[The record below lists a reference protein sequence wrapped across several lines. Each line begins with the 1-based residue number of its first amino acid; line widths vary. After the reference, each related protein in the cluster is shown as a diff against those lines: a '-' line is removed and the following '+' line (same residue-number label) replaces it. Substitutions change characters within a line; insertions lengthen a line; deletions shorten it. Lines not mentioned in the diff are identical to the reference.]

1 MIRSSIIVVV
11 FISLIAVCAV
21 PMSLRSTVE
30 LGNLPSSLTVVE
42 NYVGTYYV
50 ALVKGD
56 SSLVIMD
63 EGFNVVRRIEGL
75 EDEGVEEV
83 IYHDGRL
90 YLLGFRSGNLL
101 IVEAF
106 ASPWGWTISS
116 TIPTGSR
123 LVTGTPINGMIA
135 LLSFDEEL
143 IVVDTHTEKIVF
155 RSQLPVQALSVATD
169 DKLLYIPLYYNYSL
183 LKGDYVTEESLILMD
198 VYGQVVGNV
207 ENFGRRPSYVFLYED
222 YICVISYLD
231 GTLTMISKYSN
242 EPAKSFFIGRYP
254 GQPFVHSGLIWIPS
268 AGSHRIARID
278 PSTDEID
285 YFSTSGRGPSQ
296 IFVTDDHVYAIHAVS
311 GKIEKMSHSG
321 ETLSLIDLNG
331 YPVDFTYR
339 DGAIAVL
346 IEQSWDPL
354 CVKGWLTIIGDS

>member
-1 MIRSSIIVVV
+1 MIRYSIIVMV
-11 FISLIAVCAV
+11 FFLLLSVCAV
-21 PMSLRSTVE
+21 SMSLINTVE
-30 LGNLPSSLTVVE
+30 LGNLPSRLTVVE
-42 NYVGTYYV
+42 NYVGIYYV
-50 ALVKGD
+50 ALLKGD
-56 SSLVIMD
+56 SSLVVMD
-63 EGFNVVRRIEGL
+63 ESFKVVRRIEGL
-75 EDEGVEEV
+75 QREGIEDV

-101 IVEAF
+101 IMEAF
-106 ASPWGWTISS
+106 ASPWGWEISS
-116 TIPTGSR
+116 TISTGSR

-143 IVVDTHTEKIVF
+143 IVVDTHTQKIVF
-155 RSQLPVQALSVATD
+155 RSQLPVQALSIATD

-207 ENFGRRPSYVFLYED
+207 ENFGRRPSYVFLHD
-222 YICVISYLD
+222 NYICVISYLD

-278 PSTDEID
+278 PSSESVD

-311 GKIEKMSHSG
+311 GKIEKMSHNG

-331 YPVDFTYR
+331 YPIDFTYR

-354 CVKGWLTIIGDS
+354 CRKGWLTVIGDS